1 MSALTYRTTISPSL
15 NEARKRVL
23 QLYRD
28 WQRAAPKVVSRYLL
42 DVPVSAV
49 RAKIREEFEKNRDVE
64 DLRAI
69 DVLIFKGRAEYQ
81 ETINI
86 WKMDTH
92 IMNYFSKEESPP
104 KPRGFLENFY
114 AALSSLNKSFG
125 VEFQIF

>member
-1 MSALTYRTTISPSL
+1 MRLENEYSNYTETGNAL
-15 NEARKRVL
+15 K
-23 QLYRD
+23 
-28 WQRAAPKVVSRYLL
+28 APKVVSRYLL

-114 AALSSLNKSFG
+114 EG
-125 VEFQIF
+125 RD

>member
-1 MSALTYRTTISPSL
+1 M
-15 NEARKRVL
+15 
-23 QLYRD
+23 
-28 WQRAAPKVVSRYLL
+28 
-42 DVPVSAV
+42 
-49 RAKIREEFEKNRDVE
+49 E

-114 AALSSLNKSFG
+114 GKLK
-125 VEFQIF
+125 IFIISVFICIYIIIN